1 MFSRVRDS
9 SPSASLAVPPQSFR
23 PVRRSLSAMLLGG
36 LTAAMLGLAPASA
49 SAAGIVS
56 EFSAND
62 TNATTGTMNLIYPAL
77 APYDVSYLQPGINPF
92 NYLGVRLTFHE
103 IGSYYLEQ
111 TFSQNPYDTVAILYS
126 QFNSAD
132 PQANYIAGDDDS
144 AGDLKPA
151 FNFNIVA
158 PGTYDV
164 LVSTFSSNT
173 TLEYPQNF
181 RITGPGVVDFGS
193 IATAIPTGLLI
204 SSAQDTGIL
213 SGIQGM
219 LGDING
225 HLFSLRAGGGQEGGI
240 DEGVTTGEGD
250 GPEDAIARTVQRS
263 ELWQVYTTVNYSNIS
278 LSSIREQAGVNSQ
291 TWAPGVGVE
300 RRFAPGLTAG
310 FAANL
315 LETHQSY
322 TSGLGSLDVEGVALS
337 TYASYVSRSYWL
349 DLLYSWG
356 RYDLDSARN
365 GTGFPQAQ
373 GETTAF
379 SNALQLNAGWTFRVP
394 AWNLVHGPLAGV
406 DWMHL
411 NVDGYSETGGG
422 AGALAYADRNVDSLI
437 TRVGWTVSRPFETKF
452 ARITPQFRLTY
463 ERQNITSSTGTTV
476 NLINLPFTATA
487 SNEHPAQ
494 NYVVA
499 GAGVSFAF
507 TQGFSVMLT
516 YQGQFFRDNLQA
528 HSGMVRFNYSF

>member
-1 MFSRVRDS
+1 MLFGVLT
-9 SPSASLAVPPQSFR
+9 SAV
-23 PVRRSLSAMLLGG
+23 
-36 LTAAMLGLAPASA
+36 LGLSPPSA
-49 SAAGIVS
+49 SAAAIVS

-62 TNATTGTMNLIYPAL
+62 TNASTGIMNLVESYL
-77 APYDVSYLQPGINPF
+77 APQDIELLQPGSNPF
-92 NYLGVRLTFHE
+92 YYLGIRLTFYE
-103 IGSYYLEQ
+103 LGSYYFEQ
-111 TFSQNPYDTVAILYS
+111 TYSEAPYDTVAILYS
-126 QFNSAD
+126 QFNPAS
-132 PQANYIAGDDDS
+132 PQANYIAGDDDG
-144 AGDLKPA
+144 AGYPNPA
-151 FNFNIVA
+151 FNFEIIA

-164 LVSTFSSNT
+164 VVSTYGSN
-173 TLEYPQNF
+173 LPLGYPQNF
-181 RITGPGVVDFGS
+181 RITGPGVVDFGT
-193 IATAIPTGLLI
+193 ITAAIQETPSGLLI
-204 SSAQDTGIL
+204 SSAQDMGIM

-225 HLFSLRAGGGQEGGI
+225 HLFTLRAGGGQEGGE
-240 DEGVTTGEGD
+240 DEGLVMGEGD
-250 GPEDAIARTVQRS
+250 GPEDAIARTIPRS
-263 ELWQVYTTVNYSNIS
+263 QLWQIYTTVNYSNVS

-300 RRFAPGLTAG
+300 RRFAPGFTAG

-322 TSGLGSLDVEGVALS
+322 TNGLGSLDVQGVALS
-337 TYASYVSRSYWL
+337 TYVSYVRPSYWL

-365 GTGFPQAQ
+365 GGGFPQAQ

-394 AWNLVHGPLAGV
+394 AWKLVHGPLAGV
-406 DWMHL
+406 DWLHL

-437 TRVGWTVSRPFETKF
+437 SRVGWTVSRHFDTEF

-463 ERQNITSSTGTTV
+463 ERQNITSNTGTTV
-476 NLINLPFTATA
+476 NLINLPFSATA
-487 SNEHPAQ
+487 SNERPAQ

-499 GAGVSFAF
+499 GAGVGFEF
-507 TQGFSVMLT
+507 TQNFSMMLT

-528 HSGMVRFNYSF
+528 HAGMVRFNYSF